1 MNEKNM
7 EPFEKIV
14 KAHNLN
20 RHTYQIRGIRWLMR
34 KDKNRGGIL
43 ADEMGLGK
51 TLQTIGLLVCN
62 QVPKTLLVLP
72 LVLIDQWYDSLTK
85 YTDFKVLIFHK
96 NYLKHDVVLDNYDVV
111 IVNSNGLSSNN
122 VQSIFW
128 NRCVVDEAHNFRNPK
143 TVKSFNLCKLRR
155 KSTILLTGTVINN
168 RFGDLSTLFSYLG
181 VTIKEKIKNKNDL
194 IREHVLRRTQKAV
207 GIKVPNMKVNYKTV
221 SWQKTNKMLNVSGNY
236 HKHLGCNADVKFIE
250 RGLNEEDRL
259 RLRDKISG
267 GIPLKYYMKCRQ
279 LCVRPTLLVDA
290 PYGHDVSMDVDC
302 KLDVVLKDVLR
313 CSVPRIVF
321 CNFIQEMEYI
331 RSRCK
336 RAGLKCAVVNG
347 KVKKNDRV
355 ELLKKT
361 WDVLVLQIRTCSEG
375 LNLQNYGA
383 IYFTSVDWN
392 PALESQA
399 IARSVRQGQLRETV
413 EIHRYVMDNVVNDM
427 LSVES
432 YIMDRQ
438 KIKKTEIHDV
448 DSTLATHQYFQNKV
462 LPELMEV
469 ILKQN
474 NTKNIYI
481 EDDEDSI
488 YETAD
493 EGTDSV
499 YETEDEESVYE
510 TEDEESVYETESE

>member
-1 MNEKNM
+1 MMSLNKTKCVWMNEKNM
-7 EPFEKIV
+7 EPFEELF
-14 KAHNLN
+14 KAHNLQ
-20 RHTYQIRGIRWLMR
+20 RHAYQIRGTRWLMR
-34 KDKNRGGIL
+34 RDKNRGGIL

-62 QVPKTLLVLP
+62 RVPKTLLVLP
-72 LVLIDQWYDSLTK
+72 LVLIDQWYESLTK
-85 YTDFKVLIFHK
+85 YTNFKVVIFHK

-111 IVNSNGLSSNN
+111 IVNSNGLGSGN
-122 VQSIFW
+122 VQSVSW
-128 NRCVVDEAHNFRNPK
+128 DRCVVDEAHNFRNPR
-143 TVKSFNLCKLRR
+143 TVKSFNLYRLKR

-168 RFGDLSTLFSYLG
+168 RFSDLSTLLSYLG
-181 VTIKEKIKNKNDL
+181 AMVNGKIKNRNDL
-194 IREHVLRRTQKAV
+194 VREYVLRRTQKAV
-207 GIKVPNMKVNYKTV
+207 GIKVPNMKVTYRTV
-221 SWQKTNKMLNVSGNY
+221 SWQKTDKMRNVSGNY
-236 HKHLGCNADVKFIE
+236 HRHLCCNSEVRFTE
-250 RGLNEEDRL
+250 RGLNDEERL
-259 RLRDKISG
+259 QLRDKTSG
-267 GIPLKYYMKCRQ
+267 GIALKYYIKCRQ

-290 PYGHDVSMDVDC
+290 PYGHDVSMDDDC

-355 ELLKKT
+355 DILKQT

-392 PALESQA
+392 PALEDQA

-413 EIHRYVMDNVVNDM
+413 EIYRYVMDNVAGDM

-432 YIMDRQ
+432 YIMNHQ
-438 KIKKTEIHDV
+438 KMKKIEIREV
-448 DSTLATHQYFQNKV
+448 DLTLSTHQYFQNKV
-462 LPELMEV
+462 LPELMER
-469 ILKQN
+469 IRRMFQDA
-474 NTKNIYI
+474 
-481 EDDEDSI
+481 EDEDS
-488 YETAD
+488 
-493 EGTDSV
+493 V
-499 YETEDEESVYE
+499 YVTESDEESVYE
-510 TEDEESVYETESE
+510 TDTEGIED